1 MSQATF
7 ALALNVSTVL
17 ISKWGRGE
25 VRPSGPSLK
34 LLTLAEKKGI
44 EDAKVADLVR
54 HGARF
59 GSITGSRSVDMKR
72 VLARKREMVEGLIA
86 TLRRP
91 EGSQR
96 RAPNR
101 GAPARRIPASPM
113 RPRRDR
119 ALPTR
124 SCPRGPRA
132 RSPGISPRRR
142 DSRGPFAIAPPEAS
156 RRRHSLAGSVRKS
169 PSPCESRDRR
179 QTIRRGLS

>member
-1 MSQATF
+1 VKPLEPEAIKRIREQSHMSQATF

-101 GAPARRIPASPM
+101 GARTRIYLRKALRHRACRRIE
-113 RPRRDR
+113 
-119 ALPTR
+119 T
-124 SCPRGPRA
+124 
-132 RSPGISPRRR
+132 
-142 DSRGPFAIAPPEAS
+142 
-156 RRRHSLAGSVRKS
+156 
-169 PSPCESRDRR
+169 RR
-179 QTIRRGLS
+179 QAP